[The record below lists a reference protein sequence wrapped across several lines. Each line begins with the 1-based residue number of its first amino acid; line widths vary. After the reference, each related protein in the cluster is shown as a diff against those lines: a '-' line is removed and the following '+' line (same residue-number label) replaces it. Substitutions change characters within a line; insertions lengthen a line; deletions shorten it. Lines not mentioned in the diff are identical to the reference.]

1 LQQWFQEQVL
11 ILGLT
16 NRLQYQTGNH
26 AQLLFQFKITLEQ
39 YPTVIHAKLQYKLQV
54 TTVQRQTVNHAK
66 QLFFYQPKRHVQL
79 SFFIRLKR

>member
-1 LQQWFQEQVL
+1 MQQWFQEQVL

-16 NRLQYQTGNH
+16 NLSQYPTDNH

-66 QLFFYQPKRHVQL
+66 QLFFHQSKLYVRF
-79 SFFIRLKR
+79 SFLIRLKR